1 MANSGSRYDVAPY
14 LIVVDPRIYHDVRE
28 RQNLIT
34 ALRQLDYAES
44 GTAETR
50 VHAYVKLVLANR
62 TCKVLSPLKAVED
75 AKSLPEAECD
85 NEFALV
91 IALMALRHEFQSEID
106 ALKSQGL
113 APLRPQLVMLCDDL
127 PSLDWVNSTDWF
139 ASENRL
145 AVGRLRV
152 FCRSVPAREVEAKLR
167 GQISPIYSA
176 HESMAKAIGD
186 LSQIRAKSS
195 TTRSVEPPPPVGRE
209 TGLASEQVINAASA
223 STAPETPSTSNWTTK
238 APNVQSV
245 GERYPSPKP
254 SRREGIPEYSLR
266 GSGPLTL
273 VSRVVTGVVSFT
285 VEVARGFNN
294 LGPRSHPTG
303 PVLLPGEPSLSPL
316 PTTPLPHVKNPPMR
330 HCANGSPVIGDS
342 STINGTPWWQSGWWT
357 VGRDEGFREVEI
369 DVGTAAQLAIIGLTT
384 RGQSHR
390 YDGRPN
396 QDSFAILHDEEVPQ
410 YLFLALSDGVSA
422 ARHSHYSSRRLVSTV
437 VRQMHTSI
445 KERLAT
451 GSPLHSEADLRAIG
465 DEAYRF
471 ASNELL
477 HLSLDKLHSP
487 PLPTE
492 EIQPQD
498 LSATLTVAI
507 VPVGESQDGVRR
519 ALVGFVGDSPC
530 YTLSEGEWK
539 LVTPATKEG
548 AVVNTAT
555 AALPFLRGEPEVATW
570 IDVDLVS
577 SGALFLMSDGFGTSL
592 ASGRSEVGSV
602 LSKEWNRPRTVAD
615 FLKIAE
621 FDRAGEDDDRTVIA
635 VWAPPFVLAEA
646 SALEHS
652 GEVETNT
659 APTTEVGEHAKHEVH
674 TEEPA

>member
-14 LIVVDPRIYHDVRE
+14 LIIVDPRIYHDVRE

-34 ALRQLDYAES
+34 ALRQLDYVES
-44 GTAETR
+44 GTVETR
-50 VHAYVKLVLANR
+50 VHAYVKLVLANQ
-62 TCKVLSPLKAVED
+62 TCKVLCPLNAVED

-85 NEFALV
+85 NEFALA

-167 GQISPIYSA
+167 GQISPIYSV

-266 GSGPLTL
+266 GSGPFTL
-273 VSRVVTGVVSFT
+273 VSRVVHGLVSFS

-294 LGPRSHPTG
+294 LVPGSYPAG
-303 PVLLPGEPSLSPL
+303 PVLIPVEPSPSPL
-316 PTTPLPHVKNPPMR
+316 PTTPLPHVTNPPMR
-330 HCANGSPVIGDS
+330 YCANGSPVIGDS
-342 STINGTPWWQSGWWT
+342 STINGTPWWQSGWWS

-477 HLSLDKLHSP
+477 NWSSGKHHSP
-487 PLPTE
+487 PLLTE
-492 EIQPQD
+492 EVQPRD

-570 IDVDLVS
+570 IDVDLIS

-652 GEVETNT
+652 AEVETNT

>member
-1 MANSGSRYDVAPY
+1 MAETGSRHDVAPY

-34 ALRQLDYAES
+34 ALRQLDHVES
-44 GTAETR
+44 GTVETR
-50 VHAYVKLVLANR
+50 VHAYVKLVLANQ
-62 TCKVLSPLKAVED
+62 TCKVLSPFKAVED
-75 AKSLPEAECD
+75 ARSLPEAECD

-91 IALMALRHEFQSEID
+91 IALIALRHEFQSEID
-106 ALKSQGL
+106 VLKSQGL
-113 APLRPQLVMLCDDL
+113 TPLRPQLVVLCDDL
-127 PSLDWVNSTDWF
+127 PSLDWVSSTDWF

-167 GQISPIYSA
+167 GQINPIYSV
-176 HESMAKAIGD
+176 HESISKALGD
-186 LSQIRAKSS
+186 LSQIRARSS
-195 TTRSVEPPPPVGRE
+195 STRSVEPHPSVGSE
-209 TGLASEQVINAASA
+209 KGLSSEQVIKAASS
-223 STAPETPSTSNWTTK
+223 STAQEPPPTSDWTTK

-245 GERYPSPKP
+245 GERYPRPRSDQ
-254 SRREGIPEYSLR
+254 REEIVEYSAR
-266 GSGPLTL
+266 DGNSL
-273 VSRVVTGVVSFT
+273 VSRVVNGLVSFT
-285 VEVARGFNN
+285 VEMARGLNN
-294 LGPRSHPTG
+294 LGPRSHPAG
-303 PVLLPGEPSLSPL
+303 PVLLPGEPSPSPL
-316 PTTPLPHVKNPPMR
+316 PTTPLPRVTNPPSR
-330 HCANGSPVIGDS
+330 YCANGSPVIGDS
-342 STINGTPWWQSGWWT
+342 STINGTPWWQSGWWS

-422 ARHSHYSSRRLVSTV
+422 ARHSHYSSRKLVSTV

-471 ASNELL
+471 ASDELL
-477 HLSLDKLHSP
+477 HLSLGKLHSP

-492 EIQPQD
+492 EIQPHD

-570 IDVDLVS
+570 IDVDLTS

-592 ASGRSEVGSV
+592 ANGRSEVGGF

-635 VWAPPFVLAEA
+635 VWAPPFVFAEA

-652 GEVETNT
+652 EEVETNT
-659 APTTEVGEHAKHEVH
+659 APTTEVGEHAKHKVSS
-674 TEEPA
+674 EEPA